1 MGRVSDRV
9 RKTILS
15 NCELWCTEEF
25 SVLIRARKCTGGD
38 TKVRLSLLT
47 RKAFLLRIH
56 QDIGPSHRR
65 SSLLLPKSGIRGIS
79 QS

>member
-1 MGRVSDRV
+1 VGRVSDRV

-15 NCELWCTEEF
+15 NCEEF

-47 RKAFLLRIH
+47 RKAFLSRIH